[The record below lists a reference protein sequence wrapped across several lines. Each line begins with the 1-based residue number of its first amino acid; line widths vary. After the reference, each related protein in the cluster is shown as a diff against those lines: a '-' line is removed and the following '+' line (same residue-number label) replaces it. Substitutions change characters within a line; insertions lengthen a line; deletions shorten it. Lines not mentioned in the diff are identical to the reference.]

1 MRGSSTLLWD
11 LLQDQDNNKSKMEVK
26 SKIALFKI
34 EELVKGNLWCQNQE
48 KIRHWDKNPMEVAAM
63 AEATA
68 RVFDLQMVKEVE
80 ALKGQPQAYWGIVL
94 WETSLEV
101 LVPIL
106 KNSIRTFRWTN
117 HNNNNSRL

>member
-11 LLQDQDNNKSKMEVK
+11 LLQEQDNNKSKMEVK
-26 SKIALFKI
+26 SKIALFEI
-34 EELVKGNLWCQNQE
+34 EELVKGNLWCQTQE
-48 KIRHWDKNPMEVAAM
+48 IIRHWDKNPMKVAAM

-68 RVFDLQMVKEVE
+68 RVFDSQMVKEVE

-117 HNNNNSRL
+117 SNNHSRL

>member
-1 MRGSSTLLWD
+1 MRGSNTLLWD
-11 LLQDQDNNKSKMEVK
+11 LLQDQDNHKSKMEVK

-34 EELVKGNLWCQNQE
+34 EELVKGNLWRQTQE
-48 KIRHWDKNPMEVAAM
+48 TIRHWDKNPMKVAAM

-68 RVFDLQMVKEVE
+68 RVFDSQMVKEVE
-80 ALKGQPQAYWGIVL
+80 ALKGQPQAYWGTVL

-106 KNSIRTFRWTN
+106 KNSIRTFRWTKINN
-117 HNNNNSRL
+117 HHSRL